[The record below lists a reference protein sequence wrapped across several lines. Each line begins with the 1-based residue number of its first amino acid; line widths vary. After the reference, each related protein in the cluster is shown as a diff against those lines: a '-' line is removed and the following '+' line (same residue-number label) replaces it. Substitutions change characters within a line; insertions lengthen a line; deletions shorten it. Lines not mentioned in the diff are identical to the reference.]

1 MTKLTDPAADLV
13 KAHAEKWKD
22 KPEKDLKEAENAAKQ
37 AEKDAIRAARLKEW
51 KRPVQGDPDPDDSKK
66 KLTKAKAKQLDD
78 AGRAARRAAWEA
90 RR

>member
-22 KPEKDLKEAENAAKQ
+22 KPEKDLKEAEKVKQ
-37 AEKDAIRAARLKEW
+37 AEKDAIRAARVKAW
-51 KRPVQGDPDPDDSKK
+51 KKPKTKK
-66 KLTKAKAKQLDD
+66 DRD
-78 AGRAARRAAWEA
+78 ALRAERMADWEA

>member
-22 KPEKDLKEAENAAKQ
+22 KPEKDLKEAEKAERK
-37 AEKDAIRAARLKEW
+37 AEKDAIRAARVKAW
-51 KRPVQGDPDPDDSKK
+51 KKPKNKK
-66 KLTKAKAKQLDD
+66 DRD
-78 AGRAARRAAWEA
+78 ALRAERMADWEA